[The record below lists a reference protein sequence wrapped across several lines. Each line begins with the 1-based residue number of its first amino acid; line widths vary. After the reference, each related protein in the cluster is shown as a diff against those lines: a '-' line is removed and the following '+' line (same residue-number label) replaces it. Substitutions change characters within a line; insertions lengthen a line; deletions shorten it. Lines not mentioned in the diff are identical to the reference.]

1 MPRVISFRGIRF
13 NPDKIDDMAA
23 VVTPPY
29 DVIDSAAQKK
39 YYEKSPYNVIRL
51 ELGYQYPEDNE
62 KNNRYTRAARDYRE
76 WLENEVL
83 IRESKPAFY
92 LYEQEFSLAT
102 VNYKRTGF
110 FARVQLEEFSK
121 GGILPHEET
130 LVNPKADRYALM
142 SACGANFSPIFA
154 FYVDPELTLD
164 QEFDKVKASQ
174 QPEVHLIDEDGE
186 KHRIWVMDDP
196 QLQQKVDS
204 VFKQKELYIA
214 DGHHRYE
221 TALEFFRKNRE
232 KYKAAGYILM
242 YLVNACD
249 PGLVILPTHRI
260 VHSLPSFALS
270 NFLTELEKFFVLE
283 KISSTTKPDAV
294 LKEQQEAGKIAFVM
308 GTREKALYLLVLKDP
323 AKMCELSAGRSAA
336 WCSLDAAV
344 LQTLIFQQLLGLTP
358 ESIAKQENI
367 TYTRDTE
374 EAIDALSKDA
384 QLVFLLNPTKI
395 SQIMAVAASGDKMPQ
410 KSTYFYPKLLTGLVI
425 NDLNS

>member
-142 SACGANFSPIFA
+142 SACAANFSPIFA

-336 WCSLDAAV
+336 RCSLDAAV
-344 LQTLIFQQLLGLTP
+344 LQTLIFQQLLGLTQD
-358 ESIAKQENI
+358 SIA
-367 TYTRDTE
+367 
-374 EAIDALSKDA
+374 
-384 QLVFLLNPTKI
+384 
-395 SQIMAVAASGDKMPQ
+395 
-410 KSTYFYPKLLTGLVI
+410 
-425 NDLNS
+425 